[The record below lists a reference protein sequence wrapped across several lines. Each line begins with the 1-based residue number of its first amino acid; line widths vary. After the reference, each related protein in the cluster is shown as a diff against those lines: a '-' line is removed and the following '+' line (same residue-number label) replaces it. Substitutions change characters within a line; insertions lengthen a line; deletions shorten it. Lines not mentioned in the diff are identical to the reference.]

1 MNVHDTGYS
10 TTAVSVSVDSQVI
23 VRDCQRVLD
32 HIVWC
37 MEMRG
42 CTDYALRRGDLYSG
56 TLRDGNHKPTV
67 PSAGALGLNLST
79 HHDAVGSGAFMGGW
93 ARRNSVWV

>member
-1 MNVHDTGYS
+1 MGEHDTVYS
-10 TTAVSVSVDSQVI
+10 TSVSVHSRVI
-23 VRDCQRVLD
+23 VRDCQRVLG

-42 CTDYALRRGDLYSG
+42 CTDYALRCGDLYSG

-67 PSAGALGLNLST
+67 PSAGASGLNWST
-79 HHDAVGSGAFMGGW
+79 HHDVV
-93 ARRNSVWV
+93 VWSLWVVSFRVSS